1 MQRQDTEHGTM
12 SARKEN
18 GHLGSVARLGPFTRH
33 VHLGEPTE
41 RHVDRGR
48 LRFGAGGKGLGDAPP
63 AASQSGSSQ
72 RGRQD
77 TGASDALP
85 NPGRGLVFSAA
96 AGRQARQAV
105 VGPEAGQPERH
116 PVSSEP
122 FRGQRGQAT
131 GSGHLLQCPAL
142 PLCLAFV
149 IVASEAAEDGSDT
162 CAGEEP
168 ARHLMGSQ
176 PRRGQRQEGHRPK
189 REHQGSFRSPVA
201 TGAGAQRARGGRRSG
216 RHTSSPGSAAPVRV
230 AGRDPRRHFQG
241 LPLFLTEDQRRR
253 GHGHGPALGGWRVH
267 YDRASSAGG
276 GQGFR
281 GGLGEGGGG
290 GGGGGGCFVLG
301 GRGQSAVYL
310 RVEGAGRDRSGSWD
324 Q

>member
-48 LRFGAGGKGLGDAPP
+48 LRFGAGGKGRGDAPP

-72 RGRQD
+72 RGRED
-77 TGASDALP
+77 TGASDALS
-85 NPGRGLVFSAA
+85 NPGRGLAFSAA
-96 AGRQARQAV
+96 AASGALRAV
-105 VGPEAGQPERH
+105 VGPEAGEPARH

-131 GSGHLLQCPAL
+131 GSGHLLQFPAL
-142 PLCLAFV
+142 LLALVFL

-176 PRRGQRQEGHRPK
+176 PGCGQRQEGHRPK

-201 TGAGAQRARGGRRSG
+201 TGAGARRARGGRQSG
-216 RHTSSPGSAAPVRV
+216 RHTSSPGSAAPVHV
-230 AGRDPRRHFQG
+230 AGREPRRRFQG
-241 LPLFLTEDQRRR
+241 LPFFLAEDQRRR
-253 GHGHGPALGGWRVH
+253 GHGHGPALGGCRVH

-276 GQGFR
+276 GLGVR
-281 GGLGEGGGG
+281 GGLGEGGSG
-290 GGGGGGCFVLG
+290 GGGGGGCFVGG
-301 GRGQSAVYL
+301 GRGQIAVYL
-310 RVEGAGRDRSGSWD
+310 RVEGAGRDRSGSWG